1 MVELLTLIGLAL
13 LDSTSL
19 GTLVIPLALVIAR
32 RRVDAGPLA
41 VYLGTVVAIY
51 YVLGVALMAGY
62 DVLIGPLSRA
72 WSSDAGI
79 WVRLVIGVVLL
90 LVGALWPTPAPRK
103 GPVPQPRS
111 LSRAAMAALGAGAA
125 LAEAATMLPYLAANG
140 IITGM
145 SIGWPVRLLVLAGY
159 CLVMIVP
166 VLILI
171 GIADVFG
178 HRVWPRLE
186 RLVPRLERE
195 AKVSLLWAAALIG
208 VFLIRGAWFAL
219 ASPH

>member
-1 MVELLTLIGLAL
+1 MIELLALVGLAL

-19 GTLVIPLALVIAR
+19 GTLIIPLVLVIAR
-32 RRVDAGPLA
+32 RRVDVAPLA

-51 YVLGVALMAGY
+51 YALGAALMAGY

-79 WVRLVIGVVLL
+79 WVRLAIGVVLI
-90 LVGALWPTPAPRK
+90 LVGVLSPTPAPRQ

-111 LSRAAMAALGAGAA
+111 LSLAAMVALGAGAA
-125 LAEAATMLPYLAANG
+125 LTEAATMLPYLAANG

-145 SIGWPVRLLVLAGY
+145 PIGWPVRLLVLAGY
-159 CLVMIVP
+159 CLVMIMP
-166 VLILI
+166 AIVLIGL
-171 GIADVFG
+171 AATFG
-178 HRVWPRLE
+178 NRVWPRLE

-195 AKVSLLWAAALIG
+195 AKVSLLWAAALVGI
-208 VFLIRGAWFAL
+208 FLIRGAWFAL
-219 ASPH
+219 ASRS